1 MSATRREDNNR
12 IQEKDDQEMEA
23 TVFNSQETPSGLF
36 TIGELETEESS
47 GKVAS
52 WKLPTA
58 LSVLP
63 KDWVRSVDDRTQVVD
78 RLRHKYE
85 DHYEDM
91 FGNCRHYCN

>member
-12 IQEKDDQEMEA
+12 IQEKGDQEMEA

-36 TIGELETEESS
+36 TLGELETEENS

-52 WKLPTA
+52 WEIPTA
-58 LSVLP
+58 LSLLS
-63 KDWVRSVDDRTQVVD
+63 KDWARSIDDRNQGVN

-85 DHYEDM
+85 NRYEDM
-91 FGNCRHYCN
+91 CCNCRH